1 MSEIIK
7 EISKKE
13 FEDMSLPQPI
23 KLIPHESNLKD
34 LYILYYRSQ
43 VNPRPS
49 EKYFEISNVT
59 DFRDVITRCK
69 SYCTNLGFRF
79 VKVERFLSD
88 MVEDERKARQV
99 G

>member
-1 MSEIIK
+1 MNPITENKSIEVV
-7 EISKKE
+7 SHPG
-13 FEDMSLPQPI
+13 MLPAGG
-23 KLIPHESNLKD
+23 SLKD

-49 EKYFEISNVT
+49 EKYFEIPNVI

-88 MVEDERKARQV
+88 MIEDERKARQA

>member
-1 MSEIIK
+1 MTEIQRA
-7 EISKKE
+7 EAAV
-13 FEDMSLPQPI
+13 LLTTPQI
-23 KLIPHESNLKD
+23 LGSNLKD

-49 EKYFEISNVT
+49 EKYFEIPGVT

-69 SYCTNLGFRF
+69 TYCSNCGFRF

-88 MVEDERKARQV
+88 MNEDERKARTI